1 MAPGYASEV
10 SSMLDFAIKHDHP
23 TSIRYPKASA
33 LQSGHTPAPIELG
46 KSEIVRQ
53 GNDGTIIAFG
63 AMLENALEAAER
75 LEGELDIAVVNA
87 RFAKPIDEEMVRHS
101 LESGRFVITLE
112 EGTKLG
118 GFGSAFLENAT
129 QQGLDTRK
137 VSILALPDEF
147 IEHGDRDDL
156 LHEHGLS
163 AAAIAETCREAAA
176 SEAHQSL

>member
-10 SSMLDFAIKHDHP
+10 STMLDFAIKHDHP

-33 LQSGHTPAPIELG
+33 LQTNHTPAPIELG
-46 KSEIVRQ
+46 KSETLRQ
-53 GNDGTIIAFG
+53 GKDGTIIAFG

-75 LEGELDIAVVNA
+75 LEGELDIAVINA
-87 RFAKPIDEEMVRHS
+87 RFVKPIDEQMVRQS
-101 LESGRFVITLE
+101 LESGGFVITLE
-112 EGTKLG
+112 EGTRLG
-118 GFGSAFLENAT
+118 GFGSAFLENAA

-137 VSILALPDEF
+137 VHVTALPDEF

-163 AAAIAETCREAAA
+163 AESIAATCREAAA
-176 SEAHQSL
+176 SRTHQSL